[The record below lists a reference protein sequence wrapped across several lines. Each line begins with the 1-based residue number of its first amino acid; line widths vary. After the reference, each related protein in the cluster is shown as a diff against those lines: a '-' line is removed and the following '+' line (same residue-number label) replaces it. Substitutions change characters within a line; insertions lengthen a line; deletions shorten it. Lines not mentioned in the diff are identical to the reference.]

1 MGAFLDLFAGRLVER
16 PPFWFMRQAGR
27 YMAEYR
33 EVRAE
38 AGDFLNLC
46 YSPAQAK
53 EVTLQPIRRFGMDAA
68 IIFSDILVVPHA
80 LGCQVHF
87 EKGEG
92 PRVEPIRTGADI
104 ARLDEARMPKQLAP
118 VYQAIADTRAAL
130 PKDTALIGFAGAPWT
145 LACYMLEGRGKT
157 DFAAAR
163 RAAYATPSLLAALV
177 GLLSSAVVE
186 HLCAQVEAGAD
197 ALQLFDTWAGLV
209 PVSQREALI
218 TGPARAVI
226 AEVKRRCPGVPI
238 IAFPKGLGLDLPHYA
253 ATTGADGLSVDMQTD
268 ITALDVP
275 CVLQGNLDP
284 LLLASSREGTL
295 REATRLREAMRG
307 KRYVFNLG
315 HGIVPDT
322 PVEHVDALSALLK
335 ETVD

>member
-1 MGAFLDLFAGRLVER
+1 MGVFLDLFAGKTVER

-33 EVRAE
+33 AVRAE
-38 AGDFLNLC
+38 VGDFLDLC
-46 YSPAQAK
+46 YSPKKAT
-53 EVTLQPIRRFGMDAA
+53 EVTLQPIQRFGMDAA

-80 LGCQVHF
+80 LGSAVHF

-92 PRVEPIRTGADI
+92 PRVEPVKNGADI
-104 ARLDEARMPKQLAP
+104 ARLDESKMPGKLAP
-118 VYQAIADTRAAL
+118 VYEAIAATRASL
-130 PKDTALIGFAGAPWT
+130 PKDIALIGFAGAPWT

-157 DFAAAR
+157 DFSTAR
-163 RAAYATPSLLAALV
+163 RAAYTTPSLLAALIGV
-177 GLLSSAVVE
+177 LSSAVVE

-226 AEVKRRCPGVPI
+226 AEVKRRHPQVPI

-253 ATTGADGLSVDMQTD
+253 QSTQADGLSVDMQTD
-268 ITALDVP
+268 ITSLNVA

-295 REATRLREAMRG
+295 REATRLREAMAGTRF
-307 KRYVFNLG
+307 VFNLG

-322 PVEHVDALSALLK
+322 PVEHVTALSELLLQK
-335 ETVD
+335 VA

>member
-1 MGAFLDLFAGRLVER
+1 MGPFLELFTGRPVTR
-16 PPFWFMRQAGR
+16 PPFWYMRQAGR
-27 YMAEYR
+27 YMSEYR
-33 EVRAE
+33 EVCAK

-46 YSPAQAK
+46 YSPEMAT

-80 LGCQVHF
+80 LGSAVHF

-92 PRVEPIRTGADI
+92 PRVEPVKNGADI
-104 ARLDEARMPKQLAP
+104 ARLDEAKLPGHLAP
-118 VYQAIADTRAAL
+118 VYEAIAKTRAAL

-163 RAAYATPSLLAALV
+163 RAAYATPSLLAALIGV
-177 GLLSSAVVE
+177 LSSAVVE

-197 ALQLFDTWAGLV
+197 ALQIFDSWAGLV
-209 PVSQREALI
+209 PASQREALI
-218 TGPARAVI
+218 TGPVCAVI
-226 AEVKRRCPGVPI
+226 AEVKRRHPDVPI
-238 IAFPKGLGLDLPHYA
+238 IAFPKGLGLDLAHYA
-253 ATTGADGLSVDMQTD
+253 RTTGADGLSVDMQTD

-284 LLLASSREGTL
+284 LLLAASREGTL
-295 REATRLREAMRG
+295 QEARRLRDRMTD
-307 KRYVFNLG
+307 KRYLFNLG
-315 HGIVPDT
+315 HGIVPET
-322 PVEHVDALSALLK
+322 PVEHVDALSALLR
-335 ETVD
+335 E

>member
-1 MGAFLDLFAGRLVER
+1 MSLFLDLFAGRPVAR

-46 YSPAQAK
+46 YSPDKAK
-53 EVTLQPIRRFGMDAA
+53 EVTLQPIDRFGMDAA

-80 LGCQVHF
+80 LGCAVHF

-92 PRVEPIRTGADI
+92 PRVEPVRSGADI
-104 ARLDEARMPKQLAP
+104 ARLDEAKMASHLAP
-118 VYQAIADTRAAL
+118 VYEAIANTRAAL

-157 DFAAAR
+157 DFATAR
-163 RAAYATPSLLAALV
+163 RAAYATPSLLAALI

-197 ALQLFDTWAGLV
+197 ALQMFDTWAGLV
-209 PVSQREALI
+209 PASQREALI

-226 AEVKRRCPGVPI
+226 AEVKRRHPDVPI
-238 IAFPKGLGLDLPHYA
+238 IAFPKGLGLDLAHYA
-253 ATTGADGLSVDMQTD
+253 KTTGADGLSVDMQTD
-268 ITALDVP
+268 ITALEVP

-284 LLLASSREGTL
+284 LLLAASREGTL
-295 REATRLREAMRG
+295 QEARRLLGVMQE

-322 PVEHVDALSALLK
+322 PVEHVAALSQLLR
-335 ETVD
+335 EGTS

>member
-1 MGAFLDLFAGRLVER
+1 
-16 PPFWFMRQAGR
+16 
-27 YMAEYR
+27 MAEYR

-38 AGDFLNLC
+38 MGDFLKLC
-46 YSPAQAK
+46 YSPDKAC

-80 LGCQVHF
+80 LGSAVHF

-92 PRVEPIRTGADI
+92 PRVEPVKSGADI
-104 ARLDEARMPKQLAP
+104 ARLDEAKMLPHLAP
-118 VYQAIADTRAAL
+118 VYDAIAKTRAAL
-130 PKDTALIGFAGAPWT
+130 PKETALIGFAGAPWT

-157 DFAAAR
+157 DFASAR
-163 RAAYATPSLLAALV
+163 RAAYASPSLLAALI

-197 ALQLFDTWAGLV
+197 ALQMFDTWAGLV
-209 PVSQREALI
+209 PASQREALI
-218 TGPARAVI
+218 TGPARAIV
-226 AEVKRRCPGVPI
+226 AEVKRRHPNVPF
-238 IAFPKGLGLDLPHYA
+238 IAFPKGLGLDLAHYA
-253 ATTGADGLSVDMQTD
+253 IDGLSVDMQTD

-295 REATRLREAMRG
+295 QEAKRLRAAMAG
-307 KRYVFNLG
+307 KRHVFNLG
-315 HGIVPDT
+315 HGIVPET
-322 PVEHVDALSALLK
+322 PVEHVDALSAYLRG
-335 ETVD
+335 ETS

>member
-1 MGAFLDLFAGRLVER
+1 MGAFLDLFSGGAIAR
-16 PPFWFMRQAGR
+16 PPFWYMRQAGR

-33 EVRAE
+33 AIRAD

-46 YSPAQAK
+46 YTPPLAT

-68 IIFSDILVVPHA
+68 IIFSDILVIPHA
-80 LGCQVHF
+80 LGCAVHF

-92 PRVEPIRTGADI
+92 PRVEPIRNGADI
-104 ARLDEARMPKQLAP
+104 ARLDENRMVAHLAP
-118 VYQAIADTRAAL
+118 VYQAIANTRAAL
-130 PKDTALIGFAGAPWT
+130 PKETALIGFAGAPWT

-157 DFAAAR
+157 DFATAR
-163 RAAYATPSLLAALV
+163 RAAYTSSSLLAALI

-197 ALQLFDTWAGLV
+197 ALQLFDSWAGLV
-209 PVSQREALI
+209 PASQREALI
-218 TGPARAVI
+218 IAPARAII
-226 AEVKRRCPGVPI
+226 AEVKKRCPGVPI

-253 ATTGADGLSVDMQTD
+253 TMSGADALSVDMQTD
-268 ITALDVP
+268 ITQLDVP
-275 CVLQGNLDP
+275 CILQGNLDP

-295 REATRLREAMRG
+295 REARRLREAMQK

-315 HGIVPDT
+315 HGIVPET
-322 PVEHVDALSALLK
+322 PIEHVDTLSAYLR
-335 ETVD
+335 ETSA